1 MALRPD
7 RLVLVCGTGT
17 DVGKTWVGARLL
29 DALRGQGITVAAR
42 KPAQSFDVDLMGN
55 HLGATDAEV
64 LGAASGEDSDTVCP
78 PTRSYRRAMAPPM
91 AAEALGMAPFS
102 IADIVEELA
111 WPARP
116 VAVGLVEMAGG
127 VRSPQASDGDTT
139 HVVAALHPE
148 VILLVG
154 DAGLGTINAV
164 RQSMDALA
172 TVTDRLAG
180 VRTAVV
186 LDRFDDRHDIHRRN
200 RDWLA
205 ERDGYGVFTVPGE
218 ERLLADLVLD
228 EEPVEGQGRPA

>member
-1 MALRPD
+1 
-7 RLVLVCGTGT
+7 
-17 DVGKTWVGARLL
+17 
-29 DALRGQGITVAAR
+29 
-42 KPAQSFDVDLMGN
+42 
-55 HLGATDAEV
+55 
-64 LGAASGEDSDTVCP
+64 
-78 PTRSYRRAMAPPM
+78 
-91 AAEALGMAPFS
+91 
-102 IADIVEELA
+102 
-111 WPARP
+111 
-116 VAVGLVEMAGG
+116 
-127 VRSPQASDGDTT
+127 
-139 HVVAALHPE
+139 VVAALHPE